1 MKLNREQSSCSHRLP
16 IVGKSIQPRG
26 ANRVRHGSPASG
38 LVFFDDISRPC
49 LRMSVLRTPISDM
62 ALKQAEAPY
71 NSLLA
76 VHAHAEHAYFPRGPS
91 AQGIE
96 ARKAYKT
103 ATEGMWN
110 KPGFSYSLID
120 RLSLEAEATC

>member
-38 LVFFDDISRPC
+38 LVFFDDVS
-49 LRMSVLRTPISDM
+49 SM
-62 ALKQAEAPY
+62 AIKNAEAPH

-76 VHAHAEHAYFPRGPS
+76 VHAEHAYFPRGPS